1 LKKQDP
7 SAVHEERMGTDKEL
21 EYRVELSKYFQESVG
36 NDITK
41 LQNFAKYVPR
51 QVLARFLSKYELF
64 KRIVNVQGS
73 IIEGGVLRGGG
84 LMSWA
89 QLSAILEP
97 VNHQRKIIG
106 FDTFA
111 GFTDLSEED
120 KKGVSE
126 FSKKGGLAV
135 DSFAD
140 LKACIELY
148 DMNRFIGHIEKVR
161 LIKGDVKT
169 TIPAYLE
176 DNPHTVVSLLYLDFD
191 VFEPTKVAIE
201 NFLPRMPKGAVLAF
215 DELNID
221 SWPGEVMAV
230 MNTIGINNL
239 RIRRFRSDSVISYAV
254 IE

>member
-1 LKKQDP
+1 
-7 SAVHEERMGTDKEL
+7 MGTDKEV
-21 EYRVELSKYFQESVG
+21 EYRVSLEQYYRESAGTNV
-36 NDITK
+36 TK

-51 QVLARFLSKYELF
+51 QVLARFVSKYELF
-64 KRIVNVQGS
+64 KLIVNVQGS

-84 LMSWA
+84 LMTWA

-97 VNHQRKIIG
+97 VNYQRQIIG
-106 FDTFA
+106 FDTFS

-120 KKGVSE
+120 KKGTSE
-126 FSKKGGLAV
+126 FSKKGELAV

-140 LKACIELY
+140 LKACIDLY
-148 DMNRFIGHIEKVR
+148 DANRFIGHIEKVR
-161 LIKGDVKT
+161 LVKGDVKT

-191 VFEPTKVAIE
+191 VFEPTKIAIE

-221 SWPGEVMAV
+221 SWPGEALAV
-230 MNTIGINNL
+230 MNTVGINKL
-239 RIRRFRSDSVISYAV
+239 RIRRFQSDSVISYAV